1 MSLYILLMGV
11 QGSGKGTQAAFLQQ
25 EYGIP
30 HVSTGDLFRAMRT
43 RTDSLAVSIQETMA
57 AGKLI
62 SDAQTNQVVEERLQ
76 KDDAR
81 NGVIFDGYPRTI
93 PQAEWLDQYLASKG
107 AKLNAVLL
115 LQLDLYTA
123 FKRTF
128 GRIGDYNIYFNSD
141 GIEWQF
147 VNHEDKTLF
156 PPRLEAVVTVTGEKL
171 VRRPDD
177 ASAHAI
183 LKRIDTFIEETAVL
197 IPYYKSRNIVYE
209 IDANQPIETVR
220 AEFKRIVEQV
230 K

>member
-1 MSLYILLMGV
+1 MSLYLLLMGV

-43 RTDSLAVSIQETMA
+43 RTDALAVSIQETMA

-62 SDAQTNQVVEERLQ
+62 SDEQTNQVVEERLQ
-76 KDDAR
+76 KDDAQ

-93 PQAEWLDQYLASKG
+93 PQAEWLDGYLAGNGK
-107 AKLNAVLL
+107 KLNAVLL
-115 LQLDLYTA
+115 LELDLYTA

-156 PPRLEAVVTVTGEKL
+156 PPRLEAVVKATGEKL

-209 IDANQPIETVR
+209 IDANQSIETVR
-220 AEFKRIVEQV
+220 TEFKRIVEQV